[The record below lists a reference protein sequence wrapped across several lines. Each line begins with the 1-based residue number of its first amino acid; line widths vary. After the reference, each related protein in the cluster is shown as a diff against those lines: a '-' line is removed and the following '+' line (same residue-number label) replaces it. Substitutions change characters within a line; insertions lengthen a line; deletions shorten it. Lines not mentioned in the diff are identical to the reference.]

1 MDGQGSS
8 RVPFANLATLT
19 GRGGRLRQLSAIQP
33 QARPSQTGRIE
44 TSPSRAAPD
53 DYRLVFQPPADS
65 GETRESLHKPAVA
78 GDTFTVATAT
88 VLTGL
93 RQPCLFG
100 EQVRTKHF
108 VVNAGVMDAEFL

>member
-1 MDGQGSS
+1 MADY
-8 RVPFANLATLT
+8 
-19 GRGGRLRQLSAIQP
+19 
-33 QARPSQTGRIE
+33 GRIE

-53 DYRLVFQPPADS
+53 DYRLVFQLPADS
-65 GETRESLHKPAVA
+65 GETRESLHEPAVA

-108 VVNAGVMDAEFL
+108 VVNAGVMDAELL